1 MKHRKRLAAFITICL
16 ILNFSF
22 GMVPM
27 KVSADEIQVT
37 ADTAASVAQDV
48 ADTES
53 VSDED
58 TDTVRSEEQEVTEAF
73 DSSDKNATETDAKEE
88 ETETPNIVL
97 TDVEDS
103 IVADSEPKNIY
114 TAEDWDAFAN
124 GINDGT
130 ITSDGVTWLLKNDI
144 SVTTMVGTAEHP
156 FAGTFNG
163 DGHKLTVNI
172 SDTTNQ
178 GTAPFRYI
186 AGALIRHLT
195 VTGSV
200 EGTDHAAGLVGFN
213 QSGSSAIRN
222 CIVETNVTAKEDA
235 DNSVHIGGVLGHNK
249 DADIEFYQ
257 VVYSGHFTAYP
268 RDYIGGLVG
277 WSDSSKI
284 SITKCLFMG
293 DFDVQGAGDLNA
305 FSSLGLYNYSSSVDI
320 DVEKFYYTRDSENH
334 VYRYFTL
341 DSLVGVADKMTK
353 VSDTSQAV
361 GIYQTLDSVDKTY
374 YFPCS
379 VEGLKQYYSVDDTLS
394 YTIKNVQNQVL
405 SEETDYEVRLK
416 KEGTVVT
423 DISVPGTYSIIF
435 TGKGDYEGE
444 YTAELK
450 VGNAT
455 EIPYKDPENG
465 TQTVDDF
472 SWVQSANGNVTWDT
486 GWYVV
491 DGNVVINGNATIR
504 SNGQVNLLLCDGA
517 KLTVNGIVVNE
528 TTSLTIWAQ
537 GNETGTLI
545 AKATENLVPGIG
557 GGNYNDAGSI
567 TINGGIVKATGGS
580 RGAGIGASY
589 SYSGGTV
596 VINGG
601 KVTATGNEGPG
612 IGGHAG
618 TITINGGEVY
628 AFGYSYSAGIGAGSG
643 NNSGNIT
650 INGGTVHATGSN
662 NAAGIGCGLGGTL
675 GSITITGG
683 TVTATGGH
691 DAAAIGVGN
700 GSYGGNISISGGNV
714 TAVGY
719 VEPDN
724 IGYGIGVG
732 VSYGTISAGSLT
744 ISGGTVKA
752 TSGYSNQ
759 SAGLYAGTNGTITV
773 TGGNVEALAGDGDG
787 HGFYTKSDGSTTLD
801 YVDQGLGMSVKASD
815 YVGTVVL
822 NKAFMDFETERTFE
836 KTDSADVNQL
846 AGTTLIPAEIG
857 VFPAAEFK
865 KQSLTLSGEIGVNFF
880 VYMDG
885 LTNVEKSASY
895 MTFTVGKSTEETR
908 ADFDGSFKNSTNEYY
923 GFTCKVNAIQMADKI
938 HAVFHYSK
946 GGSDY
951 TMEKEYSVTDYIA
964 TRLGESGVSEKE
976 KTLIKALNDFGYYS
990 QQYLSELRGWTIGT
1004 DYAGV
1009 AEPFTTDFDLDKIK
1023 SDTAGNVIQTI
1034 FRENDIYQVSF
1045 ALKLDAET
1053 SVYLYVRLAEGYN
1066 GSFQALDLN
1075 DKDLGAVRQKDGRYL
1090 IKLDGKSA
1098 HELAMGDLVYFR
1110 TDTATTHATMTSTDV
1125 SPISYAYAC
1134 LSNDCS
1140 VAKKKMAAAMYIYNR
1155 AAVDYI
1161 NEING
1166 INIP

>member
-1 MKHRKRLAAFITICL
+1 MKHRKRLAALIAICL
-16 ILNFSF
+16 VLNFSF

-37 ADTAASVAQDV
+37 ADTAASVEQDV

-103 IVADSEPKNIY
+103 IV
-114 TAEDWDAFAN
+114 
-124 GINDGT
+124 G
-130 ITSDGVTWLLKNDI
+130 
-144 SVTTMVGTAEHP
+144 
-156 FAGTFNG
+156 
-163 DGHKLTVNI
+163 
-172 SDTTNQ
+172 
-178 GTAPFRYI
+178 
-186 AGALIRHLT
+186 
-195 VTGSV
+195 
-200 EGTDHAAGLVGFN
+200 
-213 QSGSSAIRN
+213 
-222 CIVETNVTAKEDA
+222 
-235 DNSVHIGGVLGHNK
+235 
-249 DADIEFYQ
+249 
-257 VVYSGHFTAYP
+257 
-268 RDYIGGLVG
+268 
-277 WSDSSKI
+277 
-284 SITKCLFMG
+284 
-293 DFDVQGAGDLNA
+293 
-305 FSSLGLYNYSSSVDI
+305 
-320 DVEKFYYTRDSENH
+320 
-334 VYRYFTL
+334 
-341 DSLVGVADKMTK
+341 
-353 VSDTSQAV
+353 
-361 GIYQTLDSVDKTY
+361 
-374 YFPCS
+374 
-379 VEGLKQYYSVDDTLS
+379 
-394 YTIKNVQNQVL
+394 
-405 SEETDYEVRLK
+405 
-416 KEGTVVT
+416 
-423 DISVPGTYSIIF
+423 
-435 TGKGDYEGE
+435 
-444 YTAELK
+444 
-450 VGNAT
+450 

-491 DGNVVINGNATIR
+491 DGNVVINGKATIR

-557 GGNYNDAGSI
+557 GGNNYDAGSI

-580 RGAGIGASY
+580 NGAGIGASFLN
-589 SYSGGTV
+589 SGGTV

-612 IGGHAG
+612 IGGDAG

-628 AFGYSYSAGIGAGSG
+628 AFGYSYSAGIGGGSG
-643 NNSGNIT
+643 KNSGNIT

-683 TVTATGGH
+683 TVTATGGY
-691 DAAAIGVGN
+691 DAAAIGVGKGSN
-700 GSYGGNISISGGNV
+700 GGIISISGGNV

-719 VEPDN
+719 VEPDYL
-724 IGYGIGVG
+724 GYGIGVG
-732 VSYGTISAGSLT
+732 AGSLS

-759 SAGLYAGTNGTITV
+759 SAGLYAGMNGTITV

-787 HGFYTKSDGSTTLD
+787 HGFYTKSGGSTTLD
-801 YVDQGLGMSVKASD
+801 YADQGLGMSVKASD

-822 NKAFMDFETERTFE
+822 NKDFMDFETERTFE

-846 AGTTLIPAEIG
+846 AGTTLIPAEID
-857 VFPAAEFK
+857 VFTVSFK

-908 ADFDGSFKNSTNEYY
+908 ADFDGSFKNTTNEYY

-946 GGSDY
+946 GGTDY
-951 TMEKEYSVTDYIA
+951 TLEKDYSVTDYIA

-976 KTLIKALNDFGYYS
+976 KTLIKAMNDFGYYS

-1009 AEPFTTDFDLDKIK
+1009 AEPFTTDFDLNAIK
-1023 SDTAGNVIQTI
+1023 EDTKRNAIQTI
-1034 FRENDIYQVSF
+1034 FRENDVYQVSF

-1053 SVYLYVRLAEGYN
+1053 SVYLYVRLAEGYS
-1066 GSFQALDLN
+1066 GTFQALDLN

-1166 INIP
+1166 INTP